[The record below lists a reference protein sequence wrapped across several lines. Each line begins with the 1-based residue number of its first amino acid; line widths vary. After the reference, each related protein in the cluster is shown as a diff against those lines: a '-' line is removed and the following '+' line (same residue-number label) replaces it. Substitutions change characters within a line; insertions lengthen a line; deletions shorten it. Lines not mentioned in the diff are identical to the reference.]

1 VSPPIDRKA
10 QLILLLEDDAGV
22 RRSLHLMLRAH
33 GFDVHSHESAGLLLA
48 DPAIPGADLLI
59 ADYRLI
65 DGNGIDVLRA
75 LRARRWQG
83 RAILITGAPS
93 PALRDEA
100 LAAGYAAVLEKPL
113 QPHDLL
119 HALGSA

>member
-1 VSPPIDRKA
+1 MPRRTDRKLH
-10 QLILLLEDDAGV
+10 LILLLEDDAGV
-22 RRSLHLMLRAH
+22 RRALHLMLRAH
-33 GFDVHSHESAGLLLA
+33 GFDVHSHESAVLLLA
-48 DPAIPGADLLI
+48 DPAIPRAEFLI

-65 DGNGIDVLRA
+65 DSNGIDVLRA
-75 LRARRWQG
+75 LRATGWQG

>member
-1 VSPPIDRKA
+1 MPRRTDSKLH
-10 QLILLLEDDAGV
+10 LILLLEDDAGV
-22 RRSLHLMLRAH
+22 RRALHLMLRAH
-33 GFDVHSHESAGLLLA
+33 GFDVHSHESAVLLLA
-48 DPAIPGADLLI
+48 DPALPRAEFLI

-65 DGNGIDVLRA
+65 DSNGIDVLRA
-75 LRARRWQG
+75 LRATGWQG

-93 PALRDEA
+93 PALRAEA

-119 HALGSA
+119 HALGSD